1 MYNVTGVSYTKI
13 SAHPSQ
19 TTRETFHA
27 MPFTEQNVR
36 QIQRQL
42 ASFWFSRCSNY
53 VKTADGRRTP
63 AVHRRGEAVARASS
77 CRAPRLQVP
86 ASQAAA
92 LNQDS
97 LRGFH
102 GLFIGTSELVRFYFL
117 VLLFLT
123 FSLLVPLTYRI
134 VSYRVENPGYKYRPR
149 RRRPPSS
156 TDAHDLRSTTF
167 HKFSTHLTRFH
178 GSFIFI
184 LERDGQQCRSWPFF
198 LFTYMRFAFELTNF
212 HRCFD

>member
-1 MYNVTGVSYTKI
+1 MYNVTGVSYTEI
-13 SAHPSQ
+13 SAYPSQ
-19 TTRETFHA
+19 TTREMFHA

-53 VKTADGRRTP
+53 VETADGRRTP
-63 AVHRRGEAVARASS
+63 AVHRRGEAVASASS

-102 GLFIGTSELVRFYFL
+102 GLFSGTSELVRFYFFCSSFPHFFA
-117 VLLFLT
+117 VG
-123 FSLLVPLTYRI
+123 SVNIPYRI
-134 VSYRVENPGYKYRPR
+134 VS
-149 RRRPPSS
+149 
-156 TDAHDLRSTTF
+156 
-167 HKFSTHLTRFH
+167 
-178 GSFIFI
+178 
-184 LERDGQQCRSWPFF
+184 C
-198 LFTYMRFAFELTNF
+198 
-212 HRCFD
+212 

>member
-1 MYNVTGVSYTKI
+1 MYNVTGVSYTEI
-13 SAHPSQ
+13 SAYPSQ
-19 TTRETFHA
+19 TTREMFHA

-53 VKTADGRRTP
+53 VETADGRRTS
-63 AVHRRGEAVARASS
+63 AVHRRGEAVASASS

-117 VLLFLT
+117 VLLFPT
-123 FSLLVPLTYRI
+123 FSLLVPLTYRNI
-134 VSYRVENPGYKYRPR
+134 SYRIVLRTPATSTDHEDVDRRPR
-149 RRRPPSS
+149 LMPTIFDQPLSTSS
-156 TDAHDLRSTTF
+156 PH
-167 HKFSTHLTRFH
+167 
-178 GSFIFI
+178 I
-184 LERDGQQCRSWPFF
+184 
-198 LFTYMRFAFELTNF
+198 
-212 HRCFD
+212 